1 MDSVVEHASS
11 VLRLD
16 DLLND
21 VVRRN
26 AANAATDVGRL
37 ISDAA
42 VNVVRRQVDLTPAK
56 PLNVSFALTPEDQN
70 ALRRDFPGRELQFRN
85 SASSSH
91 AVMQL
96 RTVLC
101 RDRTIFIVRF
111 SKPETTTIIDIGG
124 NFCTHAKMGRENV
137 HSCCPILDVR
147 DGARFTDRF
156 MSIAG
161 ALEKQ
166 PEREL
171 RLNYCDH
178 KFEDCDVSA
187 PWAMAIHSISDIPI
201 TTVVKHC
208 FPRGVKKLI
217 ASVMMDPMMLIAT
230 EGFIPRLNVHWE
242 IETIDKERIISFH
255 FIDAPGLSYT
265 HNYDVL
271 MQYMT
276 CNQVIVAGKAA
287 YRVER
292 VADLSGVFIVEI
304 TLASTN
310 KDRLDLIPMRDVSCA
325 WMSSLRR
332 KTLVRIAIPQ
342 LKNSWEIKHVIMD
355 TDFVRRVAEVSF
367 RQYKSETP
375 IENLVQSVATMI
387 SSASNHCVIN
397 GVTMQT
403 GSPVPIDHYVP
414 LAVTFVAYA
423 RSRYRMVKPAM
434 EMVRQRGV
442 SIIDPD
448 ANVDYVHDKGEVIA
462 TGNAVKTAIKGLLFP
477 TRTKMN
483 DNSTLIYSC
492 PILESVVDEIKTV
505 LGWDVWSTDDAV
517 ISSLPSFYKMEDVFE
532 VTSEHYCLSHTLNVD
547 YWLEGLYDSYDELR
561 KVHKKKLMEEEARK
575 TKVEKALLK
584 IAEVLESDDCPS
596 GLLPLKIEPLVAS
609 LIEKK
614 TDEIVTK
621 PHCSDVSKPHIN
633 PLCRN
638 AFKGKPC
645 FITHGNWEVVANGA
659 NLEEVWGG
667 VPSGWAQG
675 NRNYFRWCGGSGWIQ
690 GCVLGTIGPQVVSTG
705 IGSVGIRSGGMD
717 GDGFVSLA
725 WKDGDLT
732 PNTWAALSKYNVVLF
747 DSTCV
752 FDARSRLLPG
762 LEKALTMDCKATVVI
777 EDGVAGCGKTTS
789 LLKQTKIETDLLL
802 SANRETAKDA
812 RESGSIPDVMKYRV
826 RTLDSYIMLKKWF
839 TAERMLVDECF
850 LVHSGIIYA
859 AATLAQVKEIIAFG
873 DTKQIPFVSR
883 IPTFTL
889 KHPSIKGVL
898 KPKLVTYRCP
908 RDATAVLSEKFY
920 KKKVKTFNP
929 ISSSLSLININSGME
944 IPAERDTL
952 YIMHTQ
958 ADKCAMLR
966 HPGINANNVM
976 TTHEAQGKT
985 FDNVILVR
993 LSKTTNLLYSG
1004 KMPDAG
1010 PSHNLVALSR
1020 HRKTLRY
1027 YSVYADDPDDMVAS
1041 GIRWSKTLD
1050 EQALSNYRVSG

>member
-1 MDSVVEHASS
+1 MDTIVQQSS
-11 VLRLD
+11 NVLRLD

-26 AANAATDVGRL
+26 AANASTDVGRL

-42 VNVVRRQVDLTPAK
+42 VNVVKRQVDLNPAK

-85 SASSSH
+85 SATSSH
-91 AVMQL
+91 AFAAAHRVCE
-96 RTVLC
+96 T
-101 RDRTIFIVRF
+101 DYIYSRF
-111 SKPETTTIIDIGG
+111 QTESTTIIDIGG
-124 NFCTHAKMGRENV
+124 NFSTHAKMGRDNV

-147 DGARFTDRF
+147 DGARYTDRF
-156 MSIAG
+156 LSIAG

-178 KFEDCDVSA
+178 KFEDCDVTA

-208 FPRGVKKLI
+208 FRRGVKKLI

-230 EGFIPRLNVHWE
+230 EGFIPRLNVKWE
-242 IETIDKERIISFH
+242 IEVVDKERKISFH

-265 HNYDVL
+265 HSYDVL

-276 CNQVIVAGKAA
+276 CNQVIVSGKAA

-310 KDRLDLIPMRDVSCA
+310 KARLDLVPMRDVSCA

-332 KTLVRIAIPQ
+332 KTLVRVAIPQ

-387 SSASNHCVIN
+387 SSASNHCIIN

-403 GSPVPIDHYVP
+403 GSPVPIDYYVP

-423 RSRYRMVKPAM
+423 RSRYRTIKPAM

-442 SIIDPD
+442 SIVDPD
-448 ANVDYVHDKGEVIA
+448 ANVDFHHVKGEVVP
-462 TGNAVKTAIKGLLFP
+462 TKSFVKTAVKSLLFP
-477 TRTKMN
+477 TKTKVD
-483 DNSTLIYSC
+483 DNTMLLYSC
-492 PILESVVDEIKTV
+492 PILESIVDEIKSA
-505 LGWDVWSTDDAV
+505 LGWDVWATDDAV
-517 ISSLPSFYKMEDVFE
+517 IQSLPSFYKMEDVFE
-532 VTSEHYCLSHTLNVD
+532 VSSEHYCLSHTLNVD

-561 KVHKKKLMEEEARK
+561 RVHKKKLEDEESRK
-575 TKVEKALLK
+575 TKVENALLK
-584 IAEVLESDDCPS
+584 IAEVMNGDNCPS
-596 GLLPLKIEPLVAS
+596 GLLPLKLEPIVAD
-609 LIEKK
+609 LLEKK
-614 TDEIVTK
+614 TDEIITR
-621 PHCSDVSKPHIN
+621 PQCSDASKPHIN
-633 PLCRN
+633 PYADAIKEAMSYYHEL
-638 AFKGKPC
+638 
-645 FITHGNWEVVANGA
+645 EVVATR
-659 NLEEVWGG
+659 NLRGVGTYLGWRQSNNYSAVWGG
-667 VPSGWAQG
+667 DES
-675 NRNYFRWCGGSGWIQ
+675 R
-690 GCVLGTIGPQVVSTG
+690 CVLEPLSRKWFH
-705 IGSVGIRSGGMD
+705 RSSPVEYERGMTV
-717 GDGFVSLA
+717 DGFVRLA

-732 PNTWAALSKYNVVLF
+732 PDTWAFLSKFNVVLF

-752 FDARSRLLPG
+752 FDARSRLMPG
-762 LEKALTMDCKATVVI
+762 LEKALTMDCKATVII

-789 LLKQTKIETDLLL
+789 LLKQTKIESDLLL

-812 RESGSIPDVMKYRV
+812 RESGCIPDVLKYRV
-826 RTLDSYIMLKKWF
+826 RTLDSYLMLKRWF
-839 TAERMLVDECF
+839 TAERLLVDECF

-859 AATLAQVKEIIAFG
+859 AATLGQVKEIIAFG

-889 KHPSIKGVL
+889 KHPSIKGTL
-898 KPKLVTYRCP
+898 KPKLITYRCP
-908 RDATAVLSEKFY
+908 RDATAILSEKFY
-920 KKKVKTFNP
+920 KKKIKTFNP
-929 ISSSLSLININSGME
+929 IASSVSLVNINSGME
-944 IPAERDTL
+944 IPAEKDTL
-952 YIMHTQ
+952 YITHTQ

-966 HPGINANNVM
+966 HPGINVDNVM

-1010 PSHNLVALSR
+1010 SSHNLVALSR
-1020 HRKTLRY
+1020 HKKTLRY

-1050 EQALSNYRVSG
+1050 EQVLASYRASN

>member
-1 MDSVVEHASS
+1 MDSFVASPS
-11 VLRLD
+11 NVLRLD
-16 DLLND
+16 DILND

-26 AANAATDVGRL
+26 AANASTDVGRL

-42 VNVVRRQVDLTPAK
+42 VNVVRRQVDLSPAK

-70 ALRRDFPGRELQFRN
+70 SLRRDFPGRELQFRN

-91 AVMQL
+91 AYAAAHRVCE
-96 RTVLC
+96 T
-101 RDRTIFIVRF
+101 DYIYSRF
-111 SKPETTTIIDIGG
+111 QTENTTIIDIGG
-124 NFCTHAKMGRENV
+124 NFSTHAKMGRSNV

-147 DGARFTDRF
+147 DGARYTDRF

-166 PEREL
+166 PDREL
-171 RLNYCDH
+171 NLNYCDH
-178 KFEDCDVSA
+178 KFEDCDVKA

-208 FPRGVKKLI
+208 FRRGVKKLI
-217 ASVMMDPMMLIAT
+217 ASIMMDPMMLIAT
-230 EGFIPRLNVHWE
+230 EGFIPRLNVRWE
-242 IETIDKERIISFH
+242 VETIDKERKISFH
-255 FIDAPGLSYT
+255 FVDAPGLSYT
-265 HNYDVL
+265 HNFDVL

-276 CNQVIVAGKAA
+276 CNQVIVTGKAA

-310 KDRLDLIPMRDVSCA
+310 SHRLDLIPMRDVSCA
-325 WMSSLRR
+325 WLSSLRR
-332 KTLVRIAIPQ
+332 KTLVRVAIPQ

-367 RQYKSETP
+367 RQYKPDTP
-375 IENLVQSVATMI
+375 LENLVQSVATMI

-403 GSPVPIDHYVP
+403 GSPVMIDYYVP
-414 LAVTFVAYA
+414 LAVTFVAFA
-423 RSRYRMVKPAM
+423 RSRYRMIKPGM

-442 SIIDPD
+442 SIVDPNAD
-448 ANVDYVHDKGEVIA
+448 VDFVNVKGEAIA
-462 TGNAVKTAIKGLLFP
+462 TKSMVKTAIRGLLFP
-477 TRTKMN
+477 TRTKVD
-483 DNSTLIYSC
+483 DNTVLLYTC
-492 PILESVVDEIKTV
+492 PILESIVDEIKTA
-505 LGWDVWSTDDAV
+505 LGWDCWATDDAV
-517 ISSLPSFYKMEDVFE
+517 IQSLPSFYKMEDVFE
-532 VTSEHYCLSHTLNVD
+532 VTSDHFCLSHTLNVD

-561 KVHKKKLMEEEARK
+561 QAHKIRLAQEEARK
-575 TKVEKALLK
+575 TKVENALLK
-584 IAEVLESDDCPS
+584 IAEVLESDTCPS
-596 GLLPLKIEPLVAS
+596 GLLPLKLEPLVSS

-614 TDEIVTK
+614 TDEIITK
-621 PHCSDVSKPHIN
+621 PQCSDASKPHIN
-633 PLCRN
+633 PHADAIKEAISYYNEL
-638 AFKGKPC
+638 
-645 FITHGNWEVVANGA
+645 EVVATR
-659 NLEEVWGG
+659 NLRGVGDYLFWRQKSNYASVWGADD
-667 VPSGWAQG
+667 S
-675 NRNYFRWCGGSGWIQ
+675 R
-690 GCVLGTIGPQVVSTG
+690 CVLEPLSRRWFNRQNRTEYERGM
-705 IGSVGIRSGGMD
+705 SV
-717 GDGFVSLA
+717 DGFVRLA

-732 PNTWAALSKYNVVLF
+732 PDTWASISKYNVLLF

-762 LEKALTMDCKATVVI
+762 LNKALVMDCKASVII

-789 LLKQTKIETDLLL
+789 LLKQAKIESDMLL
-802 SANRETAKDA
+802 SANRETARDA
-812 RESGSIPDVMKYRV
+812 RESGAIPDVLKYRV
-826 RTLDSYIMLKKWF
+826 RTLDSYLMLKKWF
-839 TAERMLVDECF
+839 TADRLLVDECF

-859 AATLAQVKEIIAFG
+859 AATLGQVKEIIAFG

-883 IPTFTL
+883 IPTFSL
-889 KHPSIKGVL
+889 KHPSIRGKL
-898 KPKLVTYRCP
+898 KPKTITYRCP

-920 KKKVKTFNP
+920 KTNVKTFNP
-929 ISSSLSLININSGME
+929 TSSSLSLIDISSSME
-944 IPAERDTL
+944 IPAEKDTL

-966 HPGINANNVM
+966 HPGINPDNVM

-985 FDNVILVR
+985 FNHVILVR

-1010 PSHNLVALSR
+1010 PSHNLVGLSR
-1020 HRKTLRY
+1020 HKSTLRY
-1027 YSVYADDPDDMVAS
+1027 YSVYADDPDDMIAT

-1050 EQALSNYRVSG
+1050 EQALARYRAGDLVSLS